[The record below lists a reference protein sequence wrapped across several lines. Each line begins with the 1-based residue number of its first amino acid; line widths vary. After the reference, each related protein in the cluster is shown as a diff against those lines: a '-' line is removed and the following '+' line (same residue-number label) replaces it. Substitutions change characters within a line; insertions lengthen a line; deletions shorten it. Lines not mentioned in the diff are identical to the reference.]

1 MKLIMEHWRKYL
13 AEATA
18 ADSIDAISGQR
29 YVVPGPGK
37 AHAGGVIGM
46 VNKLG
51 AGLYRDEDE
60 PEDAEED
67 EEDAEEGA
75 VEDETSRLYAPTAPT
90 TPVEPVEPDDPS
102 DQEEPIE

>member
-1 MKLIMEHWRKYL
+1 MEHWRKYL

>member
-1 MKLIMEHWRKYL
+1 MEHWRKYL

-60 PEDAEED
+60 PEDAEDAEED

>member
-1 MKLIMEHWRKYL
+1 MEHWRKYL

-67 EEDAEEGA
+67 EEDAEEDA
-75 VEDETSRLYAPTAPT
+75 EEDETSRLYAPT
-90 TPVEPVEPDDPS
+90 TPVEPVEPDDPT
-102 DQEEPIE
+102 DPEEPIE

>member
-67 EEDAEEGA
+67 EED
-75 VEDETSRLYAPTAPT
+75 ETSRLYAPS
-90 TPVEPVEPDDPS
+90 TPVEPVEPDDPT
-102 DQEEPIE
+102 DPEEPIE

>member
-67 EEDAEEGA
+67 EEDA
-75 VEDETSRLYAPTAPT
+75 VEDETSRLYAPT
-90 TPVEPVEPDDPS
+90 TPVEPVEPDDPT
-102 DQEEPIE
+102 DPEEPIE

>member
-60 PEDAEED
+60 PEEDEED
-67 EEDAEEGA
+67 EEDEEGA

>member
-90 TPVEPVEPDDPS
+90 TPVEPDDPT
-102 DQEEPIE
+102 DPEEPIE

>member
-1 MKLIMEHWRKYL
+1 MEHWRKYL

-90 TPVEPVEPDDPS
+90 TPVEPVEPDDPT
-102 DQEEPIE
+102 DPEEPIE